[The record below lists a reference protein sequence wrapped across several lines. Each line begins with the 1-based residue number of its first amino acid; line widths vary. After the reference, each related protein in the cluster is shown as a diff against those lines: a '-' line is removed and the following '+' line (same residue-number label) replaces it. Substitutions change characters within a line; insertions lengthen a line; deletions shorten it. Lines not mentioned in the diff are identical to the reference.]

1 MKPPEFSA
9 LIVDDEIHN
18 RIVLEK
24 MLQQHIP
31 GVATIYQAG
40 TVQESMD
47 LIEQHKPQLVF
58 LDIQMQ
64 GETGFDLLQQIPQPC
79 FEVIFVT
86 AYDQFAIKAFRFN
99 AVDYLLKPI
108 VLQELKAA
116 VSKAFQKL
124 DPNHGNINR
133 MREQWY
139 NGKKFS
145 ESITIPTAEGFSV
158 MPLEDII
165 YCQASSNYT
174 IIHAKGEKK
183 IVSSQTL
190 GYYEELLAE
199 HNFFRAHRSYLI
211 NLAQVSSFKKGEGG
225 FIIMRNGDEVE
236 LARNN
241 KNEFMQLFKG

>member
-1 MKPPEFSA
+1 M
-9 LIVDDEIHN
+9 
-18 RIVLEK
+18 
-24 MLQQHIP
+24 
-31 GVATIYQAG
+31 
-40 TVQESMD
+40 
-47 LIEQHKPQLVF
+47 
-58 LDIQMQ
+58 
-64 GETGFDLLQQIPQPC
+64 
-79 FEVIFVT
+79 
-86 AYDQFAIKAFRFN
+86 
-99 AVDYLLKPI
+99 DYLLKPI